1 MNDDATLPVPPA
13 WPASDKATHASAV
26 RAIAQA
32 AVNVELF
39 TIPLYMGTMYSI
51 QGTHQI
57 TGRNDFYEGRTWP
70 GPGPTAAPDT
80 PNELAFNII
89 FSVFIEE
96 MLHLQMASNIANAIG
111 VPPSF
116 TSPALQDENYG
127 WKCYGPELS
136 VIPHIVDLR
145 HTDDYANV
153 KVNIA
158 ELSIDQL
165 RLFLAI
171 EAPEKDAQNQLRT
184 LRKLSPA
191 AYHPTVPF
199 VGWTA
204 EKTEEDLPMFGTI
217 GWMYQ
222 CYVDYLNLPYDDG
235 STLWDYVVSFA
246 PGSALQRDL
255 FNADYAGH
263 PEREFL
269 GFDAALTLTNPATA
283 LGEVKQMM
291 NAITDQGE
299 GATLEDRAIRPPIE
313 LGLELAVAPRYQADL
328 EAMAKDYPDYD
339 DRGESDPLS
348 ARAITRYRHGA
359 EDHYERFTELLGF
372 VDRVMTW
379 SQWFNRGNRWTA
391 KALQTDPPKVPQHD
405 YKLPSTQ
412 AVADAL
418 NHMAHP
424 EEMRS
429 PVAGPSRDD
438 YYRLMSK
445 AAVGAIAGIT
455 TVLDKY
461 WADPTV
467 EFPYPSMYGS
477 GDRMSICWAVFGEP
491 PDLSAGM
498 DRIDPK
504 KLYHACQGLDFD
516 SPGNDCAAVAVFH
529 SCKGSNKC
537 HAQGGC
543 GFVQLVTGGTQCSG
557 FAGVTAKIVPA
568 DSPAD
573 EAPVA
578 PLFSAPSDNKCGTFG
593 GCAIPISASQV
604 FPDMKIDSLPADK
617 GTMQLFDFEGA
628 EHKAKKLGT
637 MPFAKGQ
644 KVHDVAYCAYLQVMA
659 QRADAPGVAPE
670 APAANI
676 LRLVFPPST

>member
-1 MNDDATLPVPPA
+1 MSDDPTLPA
-13 WPASDKATHASAV
+13 HHGWPESDKEMHASAL

-57 TGRNDFYEGRTWP
+57 TGKNDFYEGRTWP

-96 MLHLQMASNIANAIG
+96 MLHLQMASNIATAIG
-111 VPPSF
+111 VRPSF

-127 WKCYGPELS
+127 WKCYGPGLS

-145 HTDDYANV
+145 HTDDYSNV
-153 KVNIA
+153 KVDIA

-171 EAPEKDAQNQLRT
+171 EAPEPHAQEQLRT
-184 LRKLSPA
+184 LRKLNPA

-199 VGWTA
+199 EGWTV

-222 CYVDYLNLPYDDG
+222 CYLDYLNLTYTDG

-246 PGSALQRDL
+246 PGSAQQRDL
-255 FNADYAGH
+255 FNAKYRGH

-269 GFDAALTLTNPATA
+269 GFETALTLPDPASA
-283 LGEVKQMM
+283 LAEVKQMM

-299 GATLEDRAIRPPIE
+299 GATLVDRAIEPPSE
-313 LGLELAVAPRYQADL
+313 LGIELAVAPQYQADL
-328 EAMAKDYPDYD
+328 DAMLKDYPDYD
-339 DRGESDPLS
+339 DRGASDPLS
-348 ARAITRYRHGA
+348 ARAITRYRLGV

-372 VDRVMTW
+372 VDRVVTW
-379 SQWFNRGNRWTA
+379 RQWFNRGNRWTA
-391 KALQTDPPKVPQHD
+391 KALQTDPPKKPQND
-405 YKLPSTQ
+405 YKLPSAQ

-424 EEMRS
+424 EEM
-429 PVAGPSRDD
+429 PVLMAGPSRDD

-461 WADPTV
+461 WIDERL

-491 PDLSAGM
+491 PDLSSGI
-498 DRIDPK
+498 DKLDPK

-529 SCKGSNKC
+529 SCKGSNLC

-543 GFVQLVTGGTQCSG
+543 GFVQLVTGGSQCGG
-557 FAGVTAKIVPA
+557 FAAATAKVVPA
-568 DSPAD
+568 DGSD
-573 EAPVA
+573 DAPPVE
-578 PLFSAPSDNKCGTFG
+578 PLFSAPSDNKCGGFG

-604 FPDMKIDSLPADK
+604 FPAMTINNEPAEA
-617 GTMQLFDFEGA
+617 GNMQLFDFVGT
-628 EHKAKKLGT
+628 EHKAKELGK
-637 MPFAKGQ
+637 MPFKKGQ
-644 KVHDVAYCAYLQVMA
+644 KVHDVAYTAYLQVMA
-659 QRADAPGVAPE
+659 QRPDSPVVAPK
-670 APAANI
+670 APEANI